1 MAERQEG
8 EGIVGRRELTPEQEK
23 ALAAEAE
30 ARRGD
35 ADEWDFARPAKID
48 RGGSASAVLS
58 VRVPLSQMKE
68 LRRLAGQQGI
78 SLSRLLQSAI
88 DCYVARP
95 RAIQLR
101 FAEVQRFLAFNVEPE
116 RADTDRRA
124 SCLLWTKEGL
134 STSTSAQGRPLRA
147 AS

>member
-1 MAERQEG
+1 L
-8 EGIVGRRELTPEQEK
+8 GRRELTPEEESR
-23 ALAAEAE
+23 LAAEAE
-30 ARRGD
+30 SRRGD
-35 ADEWDFARPAKID
+35 AEEWDFARPAKID
-48 RGGSASAVLS
+48 RGGSPTAVLS

-95 RAIQLR
+95 RAVQLR
-101 FAEVQRFLAFNVEPE
+101 FAQVERFFAFNVGPDWT
-116 RADTDRRA
+116 DTDVRTPSSRFSGGPPA
-124 SCLLWTKEGL
+124 TL
-134 STSTSAQGRPLRA
+134 TSAQWRRLRA

>member
-68 LRRLAGQQGI
+68 LRRLAGQQRL
-78 SLSRLLQSAI
+78 SLSRLLQDAVE
-88 DCYVARP
+88 CYMARP

-116 RADTDRRA
+116 LTDTDVRTPSSPFSGGPPA
-124 SCLLWTKEGL
+124 TL
-134 STSTSAQGRPLRA
+134 TSAQWRQLRA